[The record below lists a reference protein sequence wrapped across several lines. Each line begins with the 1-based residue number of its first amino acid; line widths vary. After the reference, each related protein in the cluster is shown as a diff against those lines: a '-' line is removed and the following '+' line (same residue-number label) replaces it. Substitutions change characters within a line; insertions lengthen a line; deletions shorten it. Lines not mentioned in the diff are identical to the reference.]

1 MYEYDL
7 LNVLGTIIT
16 NRSPLLKCV
25 KRKLHRHYR
34 IVHIVPVIYKAG
46 DVYLVYL
53 YAVHCVKLRK
63 DFIAMF
69 VLCVFA
75 NCPMLGCV
83 ESVEA
88 WNLSDYDLVAFQLS
102 GIR

>member
-25 KRKLHRHYR
+25 KRKLDCHYG

-46 DVYLVYL
+46 DMYLVYW

-69 VLCVFA
+69 VLCVLSD
-75 NCPMLGCV
+75 CPMIGSV
-83 ESVEA
+83 EGVEA
-88 WNLSDYDLVAFQLS
+88 WNLTYNNLVGQLS